1 MDVLKTAGR
10 PSYRAGGQL
19 MARHRPHR
27 RQRPVTPPAPP
38 PSPAA
43 TAITQ
48 AMAPARARLVED
60 GNGDAPVLGIEGAL
74 AARRAAAG
82 QAATARTATATTAE
96 AA

>member
-1 MDVLKTAGR
+1 
-10 PSYRAGGQL
+10 
-19 MARHRPHR
+19 
-27 RQRPVTPPAPP
+27 
-38 PSPAA
+38 
-43 TAITQ
+43 
-48 AMAPARARLVED
+48 MAPARARLVED